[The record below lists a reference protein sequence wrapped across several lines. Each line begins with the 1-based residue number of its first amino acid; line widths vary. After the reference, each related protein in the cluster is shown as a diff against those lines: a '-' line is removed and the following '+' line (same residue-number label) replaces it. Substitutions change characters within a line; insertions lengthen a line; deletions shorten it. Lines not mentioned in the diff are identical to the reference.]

1 MIEIE
6 EKIDNAVKKYHFTS
20 SIHFESFSEDEKSI
34 FFEKKLRIVLK
45 KKEVLFEQDTY
56 SRGLYI
62 VKSGKIKVQ
71 QLNFDGS
78 NQILFIY
85 NEGDIF
91 GYRNLITNERNNVS
105 ATALEPSEI
114 ELVPAETFMHLL
126 KTSNTLNQQLLR
138 AVSDEFTVLTNRI
151 NIFAQRGIKERLS
164 LTLLILNKQYKE
176 SGNNGYFAEITLS
189 RKDLADYVGTSIE
202 NIVRTIQYFKQK
214 KLVKTM
220 GKSIVI
226 THPENLLILSGVYY

>member
-1 MIEIE
+1 MIDIE
-6 EKIDNAVKKYHFTS
+6 ERIDNAVKKYHFTS
-20 SIHFESFSEDEKSI
+20 SIHFKSFSEEEKSTL
-34 FFEKKLRIVLK
+34 FEKKKLITLK

-62 VKSGKIKVQ
+62 VKSGRIKVQ

-91 GYRNLITNERNNVS
+91 GYRNLITSERNNVS

-164 LTLLILNKQYKE
+164 LALLLLNKKYTE
-176 SGNNGYFAEITLS
+176 PHTTEYFSEIMLS

-214 KLVKTM
+214 KQIKTM

-226 THPENLLILSGVYY
+226 THPENLLILSGIYY

>member
-1 MIEIE
+1 MIDIE
-6 EKIDNAVKKYHFTS
+6 DRIENAVKKYHFIS
-20 SIHFESFSEDEKSI
+20 SIHFKLFNEEEQRI
-34 FFEKKLRIVLK
+34 FFEKKQLINLK

-56 SRGLYI
+56 SRGLYV
-62 VKSGKIKVQ
+62 VKSGRIKIQ

-85 NEGDIF
+85 SQGDIF
-91 GYRNLITNERNNVS
+91 GYRNLITSERNNVS
-105 ATALEPSEI
+105 AIALEPAEI
-114 ELVPAETFMHLL
+114 ELIPADTFMFLL

-164 LTLLILNKQYKE
+164 LALLLLNKKYTAPHATE
-176 SGNNGYFAEITLS
+176 YFSEIKLS

-202 NIVRTIQYFKQK
+202 NMVRTIQFFKQK
-214 KLVKTM
+214 KLIKTI

-226 THPENLLILSGVYY
+226 THPENLLILSGIYY

>member
-1 MIEIE
+1 MTAIE
-6 EKIDNAVKKYHFTS
+6 ERIDNAVKKYHFTS
-20 SIHFESFSEDEKSI
+20 SIHFDTFSEEERKT
-34 FFEKKLRIVLK
+34 FFEKTQLIKLK

-56 SRGLYI
+56 SRGVYI
-62 VKSGKIKVQ
+62 VKSGKIKVHQ
-71 QLNFDGS
+71 INFDGS
-78 NQILFIY
+78 NQILFVY
-85 NEGDIF
+85 SAGDLF
-91 GYRNLITNERNNVS
+91 GYRNLITSERNNVW

-114 ELVPAETFMHLL
+114 ELVPADTFLYLL

-138 AVSDEFTVLTNRI
+138 AVSDEFTILTNRI

-164 LTLLILNKQYKE
+164 LALLILNKKYTGAE
-176 SGNNGYFAEITLS
+176 TNGYFSEITLS

-214 KLVKTM
+214 KLIKTI

-226 THPENLLILSGVYY
+226 THPENLLILSGIYY

>member
-1 MIEIE
+1 MIDIE
-6 EKIDNAVKKYHFTS
+6 ERIDNAVKKYHFTS
-20 SIHFESFSEDEKSI
+20 SIHFKSFSEEEKSTL
-34 FFEKKLRIVLK
+34 FEKKKLITLK

-62 VKSGKIKVQ
+62 VKSGRIKVQ

-91 GYRNLITNERNNVS
+91 GYRNLITSERNNVS

-164 LTLLILNKQYKE
+164 LALLLLNKKYTE
-176 SGNNGYFAEITLS
+176 PHTTEYFSEIMLS

-214 KLVKTM
+214 KLIKTM

-226 THPENLLILSGVYY
+226 THPENLLILSGIYY

>member
-1 MIEIE
+1 MTDIE
-6 EKIDNAVKKYHFTS
+6 ETIDKAVGKYHFQS
-20 SIHFESFSEDEKSI
+20 SIHFASFSEKERAT
-34 FFEKKLRIVLK
+34 FFEKKQLLSLK

-62 VKSGKIKVQ
+62 VKSGKIKIQ

-85 NEGDIF
+85 GKGDIF

-105 ATALEPSEI
+105 AIALESSAI
-114 ELVPAETFMHLL
+114 ELVPAATFLHLL

-138 AVSDEFTVLTNRI
+138 AVSDEFMILTNRI

-164 LTLLILNKQYKE
+164 LALLILNKKYTGKE
-176 SGNNGYFAEITLS
+176 TNGYFAEITLS

-202 NIVRTIQYFKQK
+202 NIVRTIQFFKQK
-214 KLVKTM
+214 KLVKTV
-220 GKSIVI
+220 GKSIII
-226 THPENLLILSGVYY
+226 THPENLLILSGIYY